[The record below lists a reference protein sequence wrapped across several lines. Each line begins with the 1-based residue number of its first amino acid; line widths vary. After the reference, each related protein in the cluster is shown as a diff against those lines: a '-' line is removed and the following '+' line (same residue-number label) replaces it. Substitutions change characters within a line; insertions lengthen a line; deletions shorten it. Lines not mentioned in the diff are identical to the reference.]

1 MCATHPH
8 TRARARACTHADFP
22 SPSLKAY
29 SHLSTPRAARTV
41 QCTASLV
48 RSESGAIESVLSVT
62 LQTLNKFAKNNELE
76 KIKLYILMG
85 ANPDRRVHRLSP
97 PPHPLA
103 WPSAQ
108 GLLVP
113 RAVLQPTRRT
123 RLRRGVC
130 WMDCCQVR

>member
-1 MCATHPH
+1 ME
-8 TRARARACTHADFP
+8 
-22 SPSLKAY
+22 Y
-29 SHLSTPRAARTV
+29 SSGSRTV
-41 QCTASLV
+41 QCTASLI
-48 RSESGAIESVLSVT
+48 RAESGAIESVLSVT

-113 RAVLQPTRRT
+113 RAVLQRRASHGCGGECAGWT
-123 RLRRGVC
+123 A
-130 WMDCCQVR
+130 VRFGEDGRTPLHIAAAEGHENLVKCATSATPLQR